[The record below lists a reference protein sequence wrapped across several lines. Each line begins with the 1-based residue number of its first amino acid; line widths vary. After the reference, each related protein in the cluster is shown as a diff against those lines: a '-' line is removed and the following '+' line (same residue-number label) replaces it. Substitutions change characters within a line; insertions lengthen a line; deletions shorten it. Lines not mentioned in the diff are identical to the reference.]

1 MLKSKILL
9 VVFLSC
15 IPSLAITGCE
25 GIGTNTKN
33 FQKSTVNTTNNY
45 KVLSGNVDFPDFE
58 LKFKTKSSLSSVAPR
73 SVVSLSY
80 SSDYP
85 EVKLRNTVIATGL
98 TDAKGSFTLNAD
110 VAFVPKAG
118 DTFVLEATKR
128 LGSAGYNNMALRT
141 NVKWN
146 GTNYESITKNSM
158 LINTKTTAL
167 SIISSFNPTLLETVG
182 TIGTMSLVN
191 DVVTLSDINVNVK
204 ASDIDNVTAL
214 VERALKENKDPVASI
229 VFSNGEYLIKSTKAE
244 NPLFTGCV
252 GDPSTCTY
260 VAPSVIPVGSPIAT
274 QTPIVTPTPLDT
286 PIPTSI
292 PTLIP
297 SVTPSPTAIPT
308 VTPTPI
314 PTPTVTVPVS
324 TTLIAFESYRD
335 GNREIYTM
343 YEDGSTQTR
352 ITNTPSIGEYEFSF
366 SPDRKKIVYTGRET
380 KDGIYISDI
389 NGSNITKLTTS
400 TEHEY
405 MAVFSSDGTK
415 IIYTGEV
422 SAWSDIWIMN
432 ADGTNKINLTNI
444 PSKMDREPTISQN
457 NKIAFHSSRDGNNEI
472 YVMNFDGSGLTN
484 ISTSSADDKSPKFS
498 PDGSKLMFL
507 SDRASIGSGKYN
519 IWVMNADGTNKKQLT
534 FQDEMIGFWSPD
546 SSKIA
551 FTTKTANFGYDLNVV
566 NVSTGVLTTLAQTNY
581 QEYASG
587 WLSSGN
593 EVLFDSNKNGSYQVY
608 SVDLSNNN
616 LKQLTSTSAR
626 NQNATEF
633 APSYT
638 PF

>member
-15 IPSLAITGCE
+15 IPSLVITGCE
-25 GIGTNTKN
+25 GVGTNTKS
-33 FQKSTVNTTNNY
+33 FEKATANTTNNY

-191 DVVTLSDINVNVK
+191 NVVTLSDINVNVK

-260 VAPSVIPVGSPIAT
+260 VAPSVPIGSPIAT
-274 QTPIVTPTPLDT
+274 PTPIVTPTPLDT

-297 SVTPSPTAIPT
+297 SVTPTAIPT

-324 TTLIAFESYRD
+324 STLIAFESFRD

-352 ITNTPSIGEYEFSF
+352 ITNTPAIRDYEVSF
-366 SPDRKKIVYTGRET
+366 SPDRKKVIYTGY
-380 KDGIYISDI
+380 DGTNEDIYISDF
-389 NGSNITKLTTS
+389 NSSNALKLTTS
-400 TEHEY
+400 TEDDY
-405 MAVFSSDGTK
+405 KAIFSSDGTK

-422 SAWSDIWIMN
+422 GYWSDIWIMN
-432 ADGTNKINLTNI
+432 TDGTNNINLTNM
-444 PSKMDREPTISQN
+444 PSKIDREPSVSPN

-484 ISTSSADDKSPKFS
+484 LSNSSAADESPKFS
-498 PDGSKLMFL
+498 PDGTKIMFL
-507 SDRASIGSGKYN
+507 SNRANTVSGKYN
-519 IWVMNADGTNKKQLT
+519 IWVMDADGTNKKQLT

-546 SSKIA
+546 STKITFSSKSV
-551 FTTKTANFGYDLNVV
+551 TADYDLNVV
-566 NVSTGVLTTLAQTNY
+566 NLSTGVLTTLAQTTY
-581 QEYASG
+581 QEYATG
-587 WLSSGN
+587 WLSNGN
-593 EVLFDSNKNGSYQVY
+593 EVLFYSNRSGGEQVY

-616 LKQLTSTSAR
+616 LKKLTSSGSNR
-626 NQNATEF
+626 NATEF
-633 APSYT
+633 APTYI